1 MYACVC
7 VSLCVCIRSP
17 RYALRVAPRECGDS
31 AAGECAGESFSQA
44 LWVQIDDSKYVC
56 VRVRVCL
63 CKYIYTHTSDMM
75 MYVCVCIYI

>member
-7 VSLCVCIRSP
+7 ESLCVCIRSP

-56 VRVRVCL
+56 ACA
-63 CKYIYTHTSDMM
+63 
-75 MYVCVCIYI
+75 CVFV